1 MNKVRNSIT
10 LIGNLGKDPELMQFE
25 NGRTLAKF
33 SLATNEVYRN
43 SNGDKVTSTQ
53 WHNIVAWGKTA
64 ELLGTL
70 LKKGKEVAVTG
81 KLTYRS
87 YQDKEGNNRYV
98 PEIVIEDFA
107 LLSSGE
113 KVQHTGE
120 KVKN

>member
-10 LIGNLGKDPELMQFE
+10 LIGNLGKDPELKQFE

-43 SNGDKVTSTQ
+43 GNGDKITSTQ

-64 ELLGTL
+64 ELMGSL

-87 YQDKEGNNRYV
+87 YQDKDGNNRYV
-98 PEIVIEDFA
+98 SEIVIEDFA
-107 LLSSGE
+107 LLSAGE
-113 KVQHTGE
+113 KVEH
-120 KVKN
+120 

>member
-10 LIGNLGKDPELMQFE
+10 LIGNLGKDPELKEFE
-25 NGRTLAKF
+25 NGKTLAKF

-53 WHNIVAWGKTA
+53 WHNIIAWGKTA

-70 LKKGKEVAVTG
+70 VKKGKEVAVTG
-81 KLTYRS
+81 RLTYRN
-87 YQDKEGNNRYV
+87 YQDKDGNNRYIS
-98 PEIVIEDFA
+98 EIVVEDFA

-113 KVQHTGE
+113 KVE
-120 KVKN
+120 S

>member
-10 LIGNLGKDPELMQFE
+10 LIGNLGKDPELKQFE
-25 NGRTLAKF
+25 NGKTLAKF

-81 KLTYRS
+81 KLTYHN
-87 YQDKEGNNRYV
+87 YQDKDGNNRYIS
-98 PEIVIEDFA
+98 EIVVDDFA
-107 LLSSGE
+107 LLSNGE
-113 KVQHTGE
+113 KVE
-120 KVKN
+120 S